1 MYVDKQE
8 YKIKWLQKIYDM
20 KLTSTQKQIPR
31 QNEKFDL
38 FSANE
43 DSV

>member
-1 MYVDKQE
+1 
-8 YKIKWLQKIYDM
+8 M